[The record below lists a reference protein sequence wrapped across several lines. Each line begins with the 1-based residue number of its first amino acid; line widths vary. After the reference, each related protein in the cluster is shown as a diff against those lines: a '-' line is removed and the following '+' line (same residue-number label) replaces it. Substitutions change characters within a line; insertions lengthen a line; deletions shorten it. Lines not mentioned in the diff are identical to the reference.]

1 MGRMATAV
9 SRASWWQV
17 AFLVAMAIVSLLD
30 LTLPRVVGGVVL
42 LALALVV
49 TVCKLLALRARD
61 DLSSPRGER

>member
-17 AFLVAMAIVSLLD
+17 GFLVAMAIVSLLD

-49 TVCKLLALRARD
+49 TVCKLLALRERD
-61 DLSSPRGER
+61 DLSSPGGER